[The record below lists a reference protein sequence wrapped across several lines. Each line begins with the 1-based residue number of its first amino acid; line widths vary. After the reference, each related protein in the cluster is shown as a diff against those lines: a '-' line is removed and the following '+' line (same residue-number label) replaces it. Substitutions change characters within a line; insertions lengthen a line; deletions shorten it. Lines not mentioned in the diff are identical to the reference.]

1 MWSFELLESNFLNWK
16 FLSLEKLLLQWSLQF
31 TDFPISLCWRLLGKH
46 SKHSSTTRDT
56 LPLTITHTKAGKS
69 GSGAA
74 SNNIPNPDCTCSL
87 LSDVKAK
94 AKGVIR
100 RGS

>member
-1 MWSFELLESNFLNWK
+1 M
-16 FLSLEKLLLQWSLQF
+16 
-31 TDFPISLCWRLLGKH
+31 
-46 SKHSSTTRDT
+46 TT
-56 LPLTITHTKAGKS
+56 THTKAGKS

-74 SNNIPNPDCTCSL
+74 SNSIPNPHCTCSL

>member
-1 MWSFELLESNFLNWK
+1 M
-16 FLSLEKLLLQWSLQF
+16 
-31 TDFPISLCWRLLGKH
+31 I
-46 SKHSSTTRDT
+46 
-56 LPLTITHTKAGKS
+56 ITHTKAGKS

>member
-1 MWSFELLESNFLNWK
+1 M
-16 FLSLEKLLLQWSLQF
+16 
-31 TDFPISLCWRLLGKH
+31 I
-46 SKHSSTTRDT
+46 
-56 LPLTITHTKAGKS
+56 ITHTNAGKS
-69 GSGAA
+69 GSGEA

-100 RGS
+100 RGSCANQKAENKGRPFRVR